1 MKRITARKATELTML
16 EVQNSDDPVFLLGV
30 FTALVALL
38 DGKKSMR
45 ADTFHDWLNHIF
57 D

>member
-30 FTALVALL
+30 FAALVALL